1 MTRRTKAEIDHIKRS
16 IFNLCHRYHPMTV
29 RQLFYALTVE
39 GVVDKTEAS
48 YKSTVC
54 RLTARMRLDGDLPWH
69 WLADNTRWM
78 RKPDTYG
85 SLSDCLEQAQRAYR
99 RSLWDPN
106 TNDEYVEVW
115 LEKDALAGVLYEVT
129 AEYDVPL
136 MVTRGYPS
144 LTYLHNSAMGI
155 KRELEARP
163 WGQATIYYF
172 GDFDPS
178 GADISRATEA
188 RLREFVGSGRLVF
201 ERVAVNQDQIASLGL
216 PTRPTKTSDSR
227 SKNFGFDYSCE
238 VDAIRPDLLRQ
249 MVRDCIS
256 GHIDAEQI
264 ETAQEIEREEKQLLE
279 QIRGRLQD

>member
-69 WLADNTRWM
+69 WLADNTLWM

-201 ERVAVNQDQIASLGL
+201 ERVAVNQDQIASLEL

-264 ETAQEIEREEKQLLE
+264 ETVQEIEREEKQLLE

>member
-115 LEKDALAGVLYEVT
+115 LEKYALAGVLYEVT
-129 AEYDVPL
+129 SEYDVPL

-144 LTYLHNSAMGI
+144 LTYLHSSAMGI
-155 KRELEARP
+155 KRELEEDHGDKP
-163 WGQATIYYF
+163 PSTT

-178 GADISRATEA
+178 VPISAGQQRHVSVSLWALVVWSSSVWRSIKTRSHRWNCRQDPQKLQTAVLRISASTTAA
-188 RLREFVGSGRLVF
+188 RLMPSG
-201 ERVAVNQDQIASLGL
+201 QICCGRWCA
-216 PTRPTKTSDSR
+216 
-227 SKNFGFDYSCE
+227 
-238 VDAIRPDLLRQ
+238 
-249 MVRDCIS
+249 
-256 GHIDAEQI
+256 
-264 ETAQEIEREEKQLLE
+264 TA
-279 QIRGRLQD
+279 

>member
-115 LEKDALAGVLYEVT
+115 LEKDALAGVLYEGT
-129 AEYDVPL
+129 SEYDVSL
-136 MVTRGYPS
+136 MLTRGYPS
-144 LTYLHNSAMGI
+144 LTYLHSSAMGI
-155 KRELEARP
+155 KRELADRP
-163 WGQATIYYF
+163 WVQATNLVPILNVVTRVRELVV
-172 GDFDPS
+172 GWNNSIAEWAMKTKKSLDTKLS
-178 GADISRATEA
+178 
-188 RLREFVGSGRLVF
+188 LRDQGR
-201 ERVAVNQDQIASLGL
+201 R
-216 PTRPTKTSDSR
+216 
-227 SKNFGFDYSCE
+227 
-238 VDAIRPDLLRQ
+238 
-249 MVRDCIS
+249 
-256 GHIDAEQI
+256 
-264 ETAQEIEREEKQLLE
+264 
-279 QIRGRLQD
+279 